1 MMNRPAIQKAPDRE
15 RSLGNQSEH
24 QTSVRIGQASQ
35 EREHKDIEQILR
47 RRVTQQEEEKDHRVV
62 DAQQKLIEEL
72 QSQLRKS
79 NQDLIIARKEIIHLR
94 GEKAQL
100 KSRINMLKGKNM
112 QLERRGPAMNAVN
125 SN

>member
-1 MMNRPAIQKAPDRE
+1 M
-15 RSLGNQSEH
+15 
-24 QTSVRIGQASQ
+24 
-35 EREHKDIEQILR
+35 
-47 RRVTQQEEEKDHRVV
+47 

-94 GEKAQL
+94 GENAQL

-112 QLERRGPAMNAVN
+112 QLERRGPAMNSVN